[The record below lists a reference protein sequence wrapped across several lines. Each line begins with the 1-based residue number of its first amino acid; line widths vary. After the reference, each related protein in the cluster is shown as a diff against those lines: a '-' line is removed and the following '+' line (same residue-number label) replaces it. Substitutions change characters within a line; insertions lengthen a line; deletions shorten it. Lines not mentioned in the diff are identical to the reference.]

1 MKISILTT
9 SFPRF
14 KGDNSGQFIYRFA
27 KRVARKGHEV
37 SVLTQIDYLR
47 KTKPKENIDNIKVN
61 RFTYF
66 YPRSIQI
73 LENKEDDPIPDILK
87 KNILAWLQLPFLLL
101 FYLLNA
107 IKVTK
112 TSDVI
117 HANWE
122 LSGLIAVIC
131 KKINKTPVVITLR
144 GEEFTNSNNFFIKK
158 IRDYVY
164 ENADRIVLIS
174 HGLEKK
180 VLNLGVPKSKLRI
193 VRNGIN
199 IDKFNT
205 MNKKEVREQLNLPI
219 NKTIITHI
227 GAIITRKGLDY
238 LVDAMPKIMKKHKD
252 VVLVFVGK
260 GFLED
265 HLKEKIKK
273 LKIQDKV
280 IFAGFKPYTEIP
292 LWANAADLFILSS
305 LEDTGPNTV
314 FETMCCE
321 VPVISTKVGIAP
333 ELIDNGKTGFFIR
346 KKNIRDIEDCTLK
359 LLDNKNLLKKMGKAA
374 RQSIIDKGL
383 TWEKCADNYIE
394 VYKEAMGK

>member
-47 KTKPKENIDNIKVN
+47 KTKPK
-61 RFTYF
+61 
-66 YPRSIQI
+66 
-73 LENKEDDPIPDILK
+73 

-107 IKVTK
+107 LKITK

-164 ENADRIVLIS
+164 ENADR
-174 HGLEKK
+174 
-180 VLNLGVPKSKLRI
+180 
-193 VRNGIN
+193 
-199 IDKFNT
+199 
-205 MNKKEVREQLNLPI
+205 
-219 NKTIITHI
+219 
-227 GAIITRKGLDY
+227 
-238 LVDAMPKIMKKHKD
+238 
-252 VVLVFVGK
+252 
-260 GFLED
+260 
-265 HLKEKIKK
+265 
-273 LKIQDKV
+273 
-280 IFAGFKPYTEIP
+280 
-292 LWANAADLFILSS
+292 
-305 LEDTGPNTV
+305 
-314 FETMCCE
+314 
-321 VPVISTKVGIAP
+321 
-333 ELIDNGKTGFFIR
+333 
-346 KKNIRDIEDCTLK
+346 
-359 LLDNKNLLKKMGKAA
+359 
-374 RQSIIDKGL
+374 
-383 TWEKCADNYIE
+383 
-394 VYKEAMGK
+394 